1 MAMPASMSLGEMLR
15 QARAAKGLTIQ
26 QLADKARLD
35 IATIS
40 LLERKPRDPKIS
52 SLRKLAD
59 ALEVSVG
66 FFMSTEDQNVEFS
79 VALRRQALQRF
90 LVMNPMSD
98 EQKKH
103 FEQLCFF
110 DSAPNSVRGWQDLVQ
125 NATFLLAQRAME

>member
-1 MAMPASMSLGEMLR
+1 MSLGEMLR
-15 QARAAKGLTIQ
+15 QAREAKGLTLQ
-26 QLADKARLD
+26 QLADKTGLN

-52 SLRKLAD
+52 SLGKLAD

-66 FFMSTEDQNVEFS
+66 FCMSTEDQNVEFP

-90 LVMNPMSD
+90 LVTNPMSD

>member
-1 MAMPASMSLGEMLR
+1 MSLGEMLR
-15 QARAAKGLTIQ
+15 QAREAKGLTLQ
-26 QLADKARLD
+26 QLADKTGLD

-52 SLRKLAD
+52 SLRKLSD

-66 FFMSTEDQNVEFS
+66 FFMSTEDQNVEFP

-90 LVMNPMSD
+90 LVTNPMSD

>member
-1 MAMPASMSLGEMLR
+1 MVMSVSMSLGEMLR
-15 QARAAKGLTIQ
+15 QAREAKGLTLQ
-26 QLADKARLD
+26 QLADKTGLN

-52 SLRKLAD
+52 SLGKLAD

-66 FFMSTEDQNVEFS
+66 FFMSAEDQNVEFP

-90 LVMNPMSD
+90 LVTNPMSD

-110 DSAPNSVRGWQDLVQ
+110 DSAPNSVRGWQDLLQ

>member
-1 MAMPASMSLGEMLR
+1 MVMSASMPMGERLR
-15 QARAAKGLTIQ
+15 KAREAKGLTLQ
-26 QLADKARLD
+26 ELADKTGLN

-52 SLRKLAD
+52 SLGKLAD

-66 FFMSTEDQNVEFS
+66 FFMGKEDQHLEFQ
-79 VALRRQALQRF
+79 VALRRQSLQRL
-90 LVMNPMSD
+90 LVTNPMSD

-103 FEQLCFF
+103 FEELCFL
-110 DSAPNSVRGWQDLVQ
+110 DSGPNSVRGWQDLVQ

>member
-1 MAMPASMSLGEMLR
+1 MSLGEMLR
-15 QARAAKGLTIQ
+15 HARELKGLTLQ
-26 QLADKARLD
+26 QLADKTGLD

-66 FFMSTEDQNVEFS
+66 FFMSTEDQNVEFP

-90 LVMNPMSD
+90 LVTNPMSD

-110 DSAPNSVRGWQDLVQ
+110 DSAPNSVRGWQDLLQ
-125 NATFLLAQRAME
+125 NATFLLAQKAME